1 MLTRRTPLA
10 HKSTLIDGDRIQ
22 NADRISVA
30 RLCVQLFN
38 AIQSHRNYEEQ
49 ILALA
54 AAFLLMCEACGI
66 KAQEAFTAVKN
77 LMADPLHADRIEHRF
92 AAMKYHLET
101 ELLA

>member
-1 MLTRRTPLA
+1 LTNKT
-10 HKSTLIDGDRIQ
+10 TLIDRDRIV
-22 NADRISVA
+22 NADRTTVA
-30 RLCVQLFN
+30 RLCVLLFDR
-38 AIQSHRNYEEQ
+38 IQTHSNYEEQ

-66 KAQEAFTAVKN
+66 AAQDAFTAVKN

>member
-1 MLTRRTPLA
+1 MKHT
-10 HKSTLIDGDRIQ
+10 KTLIDRDRLV
-22 NADRISVA
+22 NADRLTVA
-30 RLCVQLFN
+30 RLCVLLFDR
-38 AIQSHRNYEEQ
+38 IQAHDNYEEQ

-54 AAFLLMCEACGI
+54 AAFLLMCEAAGI
-66 KAQEAFTAVKN
+66 AAQDAFTAVKN